1 MPSSA
6 GRCQDENVKVTFKLL
21 QWRRGQT
28 ILREP
33 GALATS
39 LVFLLAT
46 FSLKKLPAL
55 LRQTSIHLTNIYSS
69 LVTSDLV
76 LGAWDTGVKAVV
88 PALKAVVPALELT
101 AYGTPVDVR
110 QVTFSRNYSKWW

>member
-1 MPSSA
+1 MEKRTDYLKGTRRACYFLSIFISNILF
-6 GRCQDENVKVTFKLL
+6 EN
-21 QWRRGQT
+21 
-28 ILREP
+28 
-33 GALATS
+33 
-39 LVFLLAT
+39 
-46 FSLKKLPAL
+46 LPAL

-101 AYGTPVDVR
+101 VYGTPVDVR
-110 QVTFSRNYSKWW
+110 QVTFSRNYSKW